1 MAKSHMLDKSGTSI
15 FEDLSAQFGSKLIRE
30 EPLSRH
36 TTFGVGGP
44 ADLFIEV
51 TSVDEMV
58 TAVNLCERHGQ
69 DYFIIGG
76 GSNLLVSDN
85 GYRGVMLKS
94 SICHFEREGADV
106 TVGSGFNLEEFV
118 ERLCSL
124 GLAGVETLAGIKGTV
139 GGAIFGNAGAYGGS
153 ISDCF
158 ASAKILK
165 PGETP
170 RLEGKNYFEFS
181 YRDSILK
188 RSREIVLDVSF
199 RFLNGSAEQL
209 LMKRQEIL
217 QTREERHPTI
227 DCSAGCFFK
236 NIEKPDEK
244 YGKLST
250 GMLLERV
257 GAKEMTVGKA
267 GVFPYHA
274 NILVNLGDAKAD
286 DIRELAMILKK
297 KVKDQ
302 FGYSLEE
309 EITYLGDFSQGGQ
322 LED

>member
-1 MAKSHMLDKSGTSI
+1 MAKSHMLDKSGTSL
-15 FEDLSAQFGSKLIRE
+15 FKDLSAQFGSKLIRE

-51 TSVDEMV
+51 TSADEMV
-58 TAVNLCERHGQ
+58 TGVNLCEQHGQ
-69 DYFIIGG
+69 KYFIIGG

-85 GYRGVMLKS
+85 GYHGVVLKS
-94 SICHFEREGADV
+94 SICHYEREGTDV
-106 TVGSGFNLEEFV
+106 IVGSGFNLEEFV
-118 ERLCSL
+118 DRVCSL
-124 GLAGVETLAGIKGTV
+124 GLAGAETLAGIKGTV
-139 GGAIFGNAGAYGGS
+139 GGAVYGNAGAYGGS

-158 ASAKILK
+158 VSAKILK
-165 PGETP
+165 PGEAP
-170 RLEGKNYFEFS
+170 RVEGKNYFEFS
-181 YRDSILK
+181 YRNSILK
-188 RSREIVLDVSF
+188 RTREIVLEVSF
-199 RFLNGSAEQL
+199 RFLNGSSEQL
-209 LMKRQEIL
+209 LKKKQEIL
-217 QTREERHPTI
+217 QTREEKHPTT

-257 GAKEMTVGKA
+257 GAKEITFGKA

-274 NILVNLGDAKAD
+274 NILVNLGGAKAD

-309 EITYLGDFSQGGQ
+309 EITYLGDFN
-322 LED
+322 

>member
-1 MAKSHMLDKSGTSI
+1 MIDKSGTTL

-58 TAVNLCERHGQ
+58 TAVNLCELHGQ
-69 DYFIIGG
+69 EYFIIGG
-76 GSNLLVSDN
+76 GSNLLVSDS
-85 GYRGVMLKS
+85 GYRGVVLKS
-94 SICHFEREGADV
+94 GVCRFQRDGTDV

-118 ERLCSL
+118 DRVCSL
-124 GLAGVETLAGIKGTV
+124 DLAGVETLAGIKGTV
-139 GGAIFGNAGAYGGS
+139 GGAVFGNAGAYGGS

-158 ASAKILK
+158 VSARILK
-165 PGETP
+165 PGEAP
-170 RLEGKNYFEFS
+170 RVEGKNYFEFS
-181 YRDSILK
+181 YRNSILK
-188 RSREIVLDVSF
+188 RTREIVLEVSF
-199 RFLNGSAEQL
+199 RFLNGSAAQL
-209 LMKRQEIL
+209 LKKKQDIL
-217 QTREERHPTI
+217 QTREEKHPTT

-250 GMLLERV
+250 GMLLERI
-257 GAKEMTVGKA
+257 GAKEMRVGEA
-267 GVFPYHA
+267 GVFPNHA
-274 NILVNLGDAKAD
+274 NILVNLGGAKAD
-286 DIRELAMILKK
+286 DIRELAMVLKK

-309 EITYLGDFSQGGQ
+309 EITYLGDFN
-322 LED
+322 

>member
-1 MAKSHMLDKSGTSI
+1 MSDRSGTSL
-15 FEDLSAQFGSKLIRE
+15 FGDLSARFGSKLIRE

-36 TTFGVGGP
+36 TTFGIGGP

-51 TSVDEMV
+51 NSVDEMV
-58 TAVNLCERHGQ
+58 TAVGLCERHDQ
-69 DYFIIGG
+69 EYFIIGG
-76 GSNLLVSDN
+76 GSNLLVSDD
-85 GYRGVMLKS
+85 GYRGVVLKS
-94 SICHFEREGADV
+94 SICHFERRGTEV

-118 ERLCSL
+118 DRVCSL
-124 GLAGVETLAGIKGTV
+124 DLAGVETLAGIKGTV
-139 GGAIFGNAGAYGGS
+139 GGAVFGNAGAYGGS

-165 PGETP
+165 PGGAP
-170 RLEGKNYFEFS
+170 RVEGKNYFEFS
-181 YRDSILK
+181 YRNSILK
-188 RSREIVLDVSF
+188 RTREIILEASF

-209 LMKRQEIL
+209 LKKKQEIL
-217 QTREERHPTI
+217 QTREERHPTT

-257 GAKEMTVGKA
+257 GAKAMTVGKA
-267 GVFPYHA
+267 GVFANHA
-274 NILVNLGDAKAD
+274 NILVNLGGAKAD
-286 DIRELAMILKK
+286 EIRELAMILKK

-309 EITYLGDFSQGGQ
+309 EITYLGDFS
-322 LED
+322 